1 MCSVTE
7 NSVHYQINKHK
18 DRLKETGFL
27 PLSDLLPE
35 ETVRQVLNELG
46 IKSRNRTFHPVVTLW
61 SFLWQVMSQ
70 DHSCR
75 EAVARVLAWRVF
87 RGLKACSAK
96 TSSYCAARLRL
107 PLQLI
112 TALVRRV
119 ARDMEQQVKPE
130 WRWKGR
136 DVKLVDGSTVLAPD
150 TDANQAAFPQSRR
163 QKRGLGFPIMRIVV
177 MFSLATGAALEVVVG
192 PCRGKKTGENTL
204 FRQMYEQ
211 FKRGDIALADRLF
224 DSYRDI
230 AQLRGRGVDVLFR
243 MNATRHH
250 DFRRGRWLGREDHVV
265 EWRKPKFDASRFD
278 RETYDALPE
287 TMVVREIRF
296 HVDER
301 GFRPR
306 SVLLVTT
313 LLDAAAYPA
322 EELALLYRQ
331 RWHAELDLNALKTT
345 LQMEMLRCK
354 TPEML
359 EKELWMHFL
368 GYNLIRSTMLEAAR
382 QHDQRPRGLSFKGAL
397 QTIVSFATPLSACSA
412 ARRDALVS
420 ARLKAIATHH
430 VGDRPNRTEPR
441 VVKRRRKHA
450 LMTVPRHKSTKRVA
464 A

>member
-1 MCSVTE
+1 MYSFTE
-7 NSVHYQINKHK
+7 NSVHYQIKKHK
-18 DRLKETGFL
+18 DQLKETGFL

-35 ETVRQVLNELG
+35 DTVRQVLSELG
-46 IKSRNRTFHPVVTLW
+46 IKFRNRIFDPVVTLW

-75 EAVARVLAWRVF
+75 EAVACVLASRVF

-107 PLQLI
+107 PLELI
-112 TALVRRV
+112 TTLARRV

-130 WRWKGR
+130 FRWRGR
-136 DVKLVDGSTVLAPD
+136 DVKVVDGTTAVAPD

-163 QKRGLGFPIMRIVV
+163 QKRGLGFPIVRIVV
-177 MFSLATGAALEVVVG
+177 LFSLATGAALELVVG

-204 FRQMYEQ
+204 FRQMYE
-211 FKRGDIALADRLF
+211 RLNPGDVVLGDRLF

-265 EWRKPKFDASRFD
+265 EWRKPKFDALRFD
-278 RETYDALPE
+278 RETYDTLPE
-287 TMVVREIRF
+287 TMLMREIRF
-296 HVDER
+296 HVEER

-368 GYNLIRSTMLEAAR
+368 GYNLIRRTMLEAAR
-382 QHDQRPRGLSFKGAL
+382 QHHQRPRDLSFKGAL
-397 QTIVSFATPLSACSA
+397 QTIVSFATPLSTCPA

-420 ARLKAIATHH
+420 ARLKAIATHR

-441 VVKRRRKHA
+441 AVKRRSKYS
-450 LMTVPRHKSTKRVA
+450 LMTVPRHKSTQRVA

>member
-278 RETYDALPE
+278 RGD
-287 TMVVREIRF
+287 
-296 HVDER
+296 
-301 GFRPR
+301 
-306 SVLLVTT
+306 
-313 LLDAAAYPA
+313 
-322 EELALLYRQ
+322 
-331 RWHAELDLNALKTT
+331 
-345 LQMEMLRCK
+345 LRCVA
-354 TPEML
+354 
-359 EKELWMHFL
+359 
-368 GYNLIRSTMLEAAR
+368 GN
-382 QHDQRPRGLSFKGAL
+382 
-397 QTIVSFATPLSACSA
+397 
-412 ARRDALVS
+412 
-420 ARLKAIATHH
+420 H
-430 VGDRPNRTEPR
+430 VRAGDSLPCR
-441 VVKRRRKHA
+441 
-450 LMTVPRHKSTKRVA
+450 
-464 A
+464 